1 MGPKVQKPCKC
12 ITNHSIPFH
21 PRVWCVCVRAWCVGW
36 SRRTHHVHSIDGCR
50 VVVVV
55 VVSSIRTDRFM
66 LHACVEEGGQ
76 EGHSNNTMYR
86 TTFG

>member
-21 PRVWCVCVRAWCVGW
+21 GGCVCVRVCVCVGW